1 MNATDFIK
9 LKGKKVYV
17 VSPYN
22 FNMASDVLPLGK
34 QKIVHIIELTVEKAG
49 PKSTTFRNFMGMS
62 KQAIFH
68 YNRNHESY
76 FPEIQDAIEYS
87 TSKYGD
93 TILKKRRALISDF
106 EAWKIDIEENI
117 DLVK

>member
-1 MNATDFIK
+1 MNAQDFIN

-22 FNMASDVLPLGK
+22 FNIPSDVLPLGK

-49 PKSTTFRNFMGMS
+49 PKATTFRNFIGMS

-68 YNRNHESY
+68 CNMNQENY
-76 FPEIQDAIEYS
+76 FPTIQDAIEYS
-87 TSKYGD
+87 TGKYGE
-93 TILKKRRALISDF
+93 TILKKRHALISDW
-106 EAWKIDIEENI
+106 EAWQVDVEEDIN
-117 DLVK
+117 

>member
-1 MNATDFIK
+1 MNAQDFIN

-22 FNMASDVLPLGK
+22 FSIPSDVLPLGK

-49 PKSTTFRNFMGMS
+49 PKSTTFRNFIGMS

-68 YNRNHESY
+68 YNMNHENY
-76 FPEIQDAIEYS
+76 FPTIQEAIEYS
-87 TSKYGD
+87 TGKYGE
-93 TILKKRRALISDF
+93 TILKKRHALISDWK
-106 EAWKIDIEENI
+106 AWQVDVEKDIN
-117 DLVK
+117 